1 MGYVVWS
8 QFPCICSFALSSCCD
23 LEQLNYFESHY
34 SSVKMVY
41 QSVFSRETEPAG
53 CVYSL
58 RERKR
63 ERDLLAHKIVQGW
76 NIQNLQGTL
85 SGWRPREMFQFKAK
99 GSFLRKLPLFEA
111 KSVFFY

>member
-41 QSVFSRETEPAG
+41 QSVLSRETEPVGYIYFKESVHLIVGAG
-53 CVYSL
+53 TPEIC
-58 RERKR
+58 RT
-63 ERDLLAHKIVQGW
+63 GW
-76 NIQNLQGTL
+76 QARN
-85 SGWRPREMFQFKAK
+85 SGR
-99 GSFLRKLPLFEA
+99 S
-111 KSVFFY
+111 